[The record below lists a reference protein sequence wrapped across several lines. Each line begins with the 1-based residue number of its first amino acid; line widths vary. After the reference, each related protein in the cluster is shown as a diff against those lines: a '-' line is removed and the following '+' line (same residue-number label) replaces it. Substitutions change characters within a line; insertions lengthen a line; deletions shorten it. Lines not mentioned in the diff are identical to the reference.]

1 MNLLQTIGNLNKTT
15 KTLIFLLITL
25 ILGLITS
32 GMITLI
38 ENANNPYKEFKEI
51 FENEDIYVN
60 FRLNETRSLSS
71 NNEIAYYS
79 FYTVINAKDQVEI
92 NRTIVYYTI
101 VTTSGKHIFKEDVP
115 QNTNTVT
122 NWKPNVLRKTI
133 NNTPDET
140 PKIIYMKVI
149 YEVIGIS
156 QETTTKE
163 LKIKINANQQLSQ
176 PLTNYTTP
184 VQTTS
189 GVVNNDYISMT
200 LRTRLTSST
209 TRRIQLILSPKVN
222 QDVKTINISSFVNI
236 SNHSSDV
243 EENFSNTL
251 KYVEYNGSFL
261 KTLATFNGDLRV
273 DYNPTD
279 LFFEIKIVFSDGSSE
294 KFLYKFPVNTIP
306 SY

>member
-32 GMITLI
+32 GIITLV
-38 ENANNPYKEFKEI
+38 ENANNPYKEFKEV
-51 FENEDIYVN
+51 FDNEDIYVN

-71 NNEIAYYS
+71 SNEIAYYS

-92 NRTIVYYTI
+92 NKTIVYYTI
-101 VTTSGKHIFKEDVP
+101 ITTSGKHIFKEDVP
-115 QNTNTVT
+115 QNTNTIT
-122 NWKPNVLRKTI
+122 NWKPNILRKTI

-140 PKIIYMKVI
+140 PKTIYMKVI
-149 YEVIGIS
+149 YEVIGID
-156 QETTTKE
+156 QVATTKE
-163 LKIKINANQQLSQ
+163 LKIKINANQELSQ
-176 PLTNYTTP
+176 SVDNYVTP
-184 VQTTS
+184 NQTTS

-209 TRRIQLILSPKVN
+209 TRRIQLIISPKTN
-222 QDVKTINISSFVNI
+222 QEVKTIYLSGFVNI
-236 SNHSSDV
+236 SNHTTDV
-243 EENFSNTL
+243 DDNFSNTL
-251 KYVEYNGSFL
+251 KYVEYSGSFL
-261 KTLATFNGDLRV
+261 KTLATFNGDIRV

-279 LFFEIKIVFSDGSSE
+279 LFFEIKLIFNDGSSE
-294 KFLYKFPVNTIP
+294 KFLYKFPVGAIP